1 MYLAHFGLSEP
12 PFALTPDTAYAFSTR
27 SHQEALNTLLVA
39 ADAGEGFIKISGEV
53 GTGKTLLC
61 RRFLAA
67 LASRGAGFVTCYLPN
82 PNLSPRT
89 LMLSL
94 AEELGETLPASAD
107 QYTLHKTINQRLL
120 ELASADLRVVLC
132 LDEAQALS
140 LESLEALRLLSNLE
154 TEKRKLMQVV
164 LFGQPELDTKLQM
177 NELRQLRQ
185 RIAFAYR
192 LCGLSRSELG
202 FYVEHRLRVAG
213 HVGAPVFSAAALRR
227 LHGASGGT
235 PRVVNILAHKAL
247 LAVFG
252 EGGASVERRH
262 VRAAERDSDADAATR
277 RGWLGWRLR

>member
-1 MYLAHFGLSEP
+1 MYLAHFGLSEM

-27 SHQEALNTLLVA
+27 AHQEAMNTLFVA
-39 ADAGEGFIKISGEV
+39 AEAGEGFIKITGEV

-67 LASRGAGFVTCYLPN
+67 LEERGDAFITCYLPN
-82 PNLSPRT
+82 PNLTPRT

-107 QYTLHKTINQRLL
+107 PYTLHKTINQRLL
-120 ELASADLRVVLC
+120 ELASANLRVIVC
-132 LDEAQALS
+132 IDEAQALS

-164 LFGQPELDTKLQM
+164 LFGQPELDSKLQRDD
-177 NELRQLRQ
+177 LRQLRQ

-192 LCGLSRSELG
+192 LGGLGPSELG
-202 FYVEHRLRVAG
+202 VYLEHRLRVAG
-213 HVGAPVFSAAALRR
+213 HVGPPVFCAAAVAR
-227 LHGASGGT
+227 LHKASQGT
-235 PRVVNILAHKAL
+235 PRVVNILAHKTL

-252 EGGASVERRH
+252 EGGACVEQRH
-262 VRAAERDSDADAATR
+262 VRAAERDSETHATR
-277 RGWLGWRLR
+277 HRWLGWRLR

>member
-1 MYLAHFGLSEP
+1 MYLAHFGLGEP

-27 SHQEALNTLLVA
+27 AHQEALNTLLVA
-39 ADAGEGFIKISGEV
+39 ADAGEGFIKITGEV

-67 LASRGAGFVTCYLPN
+67 LAQRGDEFLTCYLPN
-82 PNLSPRT
+82 PNLTPRT

-107 QYTLHKTINQRLL
+107 PYTLHKTINQRLL
-120 ELASADLRVVLC
+120 ELASANLRVVLC
-132 LDEAQALS
+132 IDEAQALS

-164 LFGQPELDTKLQM
+164 LFGQPELDSKLQRDD
-177 NELRQLRQ
+177 LRQLRQ

-192 LCGLSRSELG
+192 LRGLSRDELG
-202 FYVEHRLRVAG
+202 FYLQHRMRIAG
-213 HVGAPVFSAAALRR
+213 HLGAPVFSPAAIRR
-227 LHGASGGT
+227 LHAASGGT
-235 PRVVNILAHKAL
+235 PRLVNILAHKAL

-262 VRAAERDSDADAATR
+262 VRAAERDGDGEAESR